1 MWWTLT
7 IRPTSSASF
16 TQVCLLCIRVATKAL
31 SDHSFSLSP
40 PPDCPALLPSR
51 LPLCEFECF
60 AQLAA
65 LRPIQ
70 LVLCHAAPLFW
81 CQLSRCLI
89 LFPQRCRALFFWPCK
104 LWASSPLTDIKQQHC
119 QCMLLLSVCC
129 LVSLCLCL
137 PLCLSLFFMEMCL
150 ASSSLVY
157 SIWPPP
163 LFPSSLLA
171 SIRYRLIAGAELYIQ
186 VNSWAGWPLPNAYVL
201 CLYRIH
207 SLLLHSECWHGYT
220 LWVLQSLLGW
230 TLKLW
235 PSSVYC
241 SHWHFAELGWQ
252 YTYSACQHKKKK
264 KRSMKQNHI
273 LASSSLLHVHPTC
286 LILKDLFSCIF
297 HYCQCY
303 GLR

>member
-1 MWWTLT
+1 M
-7 IRPTSSASF
+7 P
-16 TQVCLLCIRVATKAL
+16 
-31 SDHSFSLSP
+31 
-40 PPDCPALLPSR
+40 LP
-51 LPLCEFECF
+51 F
-60 AQLAA
+60 
-65 LRPIQ
+65 
-70 LVLCHAAPLFW
+70 FW

-104 LWASSPLTDIKQQHC
+104 LWASSLLTDIKQQHC

-286 LILKDLFSCIF
+286 LILKDVFSCIF

>member
-1 MWWTLT
+1 MVDIDYPAHILCLLYPSVPSVHSRGHQGFVWSLFL
-7 IRPTSSASF
+7 SLSASW
-16 TQVCLLCIRVATKAL
+16 LPSSLAL
-31 SDHSFSLSP
+31 SLASLWVWMFCTACRSEAHPACFVSCRSPFFDVSFPDVSYYFLRGAGRCFFGPANSGLHLHS
-40 PPDCPALLPSR
+40 
-51 LPLCEFECF
+51 
-60 AQLAA
+60 
-65 LRPIQ
+65 
-70 LVLCHAAPLFW
+70 
-81 CQLSRCLI
+81 
-89 LFPQRCRALFFWPCK
+89 
-104 LWASSPLTDIKQQHC
+104 LTLNSNIV
-119 QCMLLLSVCC
+119 SVCC
-129 LVSLCLCL
+129 SCLSVAWFHSVSV
-137 PLCLSLFFMEMCL
+137 CLSLFFMEMCL

-157 SIWPPP
+157 SIWLPP